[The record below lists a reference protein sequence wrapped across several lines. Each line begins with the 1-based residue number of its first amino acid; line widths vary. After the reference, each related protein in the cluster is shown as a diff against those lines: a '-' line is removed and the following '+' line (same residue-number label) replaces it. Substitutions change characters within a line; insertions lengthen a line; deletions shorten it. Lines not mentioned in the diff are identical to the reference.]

1 MTLSCQADQGSG
13 HTVVRTARGD
23 PRGWAREESQF
34 LVRLGLQKVALTEG
48 RKELRTGDRQG
59 LPPQPAPAR
68 SQGKSGVNPGHSYQ
82 PLRGAGYELGCVGRK
97 QQKPFSLTQ
106 PEAGIMKT
114 VSDSSQNQRP
124 GLLSDPGKDRGWG
137 RLGVREAGTE
147 VIFP

>member
-23 PRGWAREESQF
+23 SRGWAREGSQF

-68 SQGKSGVNPGHSYQ
+68 CSGESWCEP
-82 PLRGAGYELGCVGRK
+82 R
-97 QQKPFSLTQ
+97 PFI
-106 PEAGIMKT
+106 PAFE
-114 VSDSSQNQRP
+114 
-124 GLLSDPGKDRGWG
+124 RGW
-137 RLGVREAGTE
+137 V
-147 VIFP
+147 